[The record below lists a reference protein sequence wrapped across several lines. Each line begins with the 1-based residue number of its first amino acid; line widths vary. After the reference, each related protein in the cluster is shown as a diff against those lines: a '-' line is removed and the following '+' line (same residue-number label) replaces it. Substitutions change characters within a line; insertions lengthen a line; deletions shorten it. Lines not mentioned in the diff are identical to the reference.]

1 MHIYKRILIT
11 LMLTASCL
19 TFAAEDKAAAQESEK
34 PQISDDA
41 AAIIKKI
48 NQDAV
53 KLKDLS
59 AKIKYQVTFDNG
71 LFESTTTYLG
81 SIKAANTREQSKLL
95 ITFDSRQEDEL
106 EPEAHHEQ
114 FYFDGVWLLRIDHNL
129 KNSTNRQMAAPEK
142 PMGIFELMS
151 QYIPL
156 VALDSMETMT
166 SDFHVTLES
175 LEEGKSAVMTFKPV
189 KGSEYEEN
197 YKQLKLTYNLKDCY
211 PAIISGTRA
220 DGEEFVIELSEPAI
234 NSKDAKPIDIKPV
247 IPNGYST
254 KTIPL
259 KKDKIKPESGQGE

>member
-1 MHIYKRILIT
+1 MQIYKKILIT
-11 LMLTASCL
+11 LSFAVTCL
-19 TFAAEDKAAAQESEK
+19 TFSADEQAPVEKTEK
-34 PQISDDA
+34 PQIPAEA
-41 AAIIKKI
+41 AAVIKKI

-81 SIKAANTREQSKLL
+81 SIKAANTREESRLL
-95 ITFDSRQEDEL
+95 VTFNSRREDEL

-129 KNSTNRQMAAPEK
+129 KTSSNRQMAKPEK

-166 SDFHVTLES
+166 SDFHVALENID
-175 LEEGKSAVMTFKPV
+175 EGKTASMSFKPV
-189 KGSEYEEN
+189 KGSQYAEN

-211 PAIISGTRA
+211 PAKISGTRA
-220 DGEEFVIELSEPAI
+220 DGEEFVIELSGASI
-234 NSKDAKPIDIKPV
+234 NSEKNKPAGIKPV
-247 IPNGYST
+247 IPSGYST

-259 KKDKIKPESGQGE
+259 KEKE